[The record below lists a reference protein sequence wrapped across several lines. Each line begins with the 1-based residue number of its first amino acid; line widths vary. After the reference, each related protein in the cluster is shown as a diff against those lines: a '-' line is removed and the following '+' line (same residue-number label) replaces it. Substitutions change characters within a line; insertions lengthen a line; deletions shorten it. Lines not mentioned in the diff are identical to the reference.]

1 MEAEDIRSFCLDLPG
16 VTEDIKWEHNL
27 CFSVAGKLF
36 LLVSLDEAPP
46 SAAFKVPQDD
56 FDGICCRTGFSQA
69 PYFAKNMWVRIDDIG
84 LLSRQEWETFILGSY
99 ELVKKKLPMKTRKEL
114 ESGADG

>member
-1 MEAEDIRSFCLDLPG
+1 MEIEDIRTFCLSLPG

-46 SAAFKVPQDD
+46 AASFKVAKDD
-56 FDGICCRTGFSQA
+56 FDEICCRAGFRQA
-69 PYFAKNMWVRIDDIG
+69 PYFARNMWVKLEDIS
-84 LLSRQEWETFILGSY
+84 LLSRAEWEAFIRNSY
-99 ELVKKKLPMKTRKEL
+99 ELVKMKLPAKARKSF
-114 ESGADG
+114 ESATDD

>member
-1 MEAEDIRSFCLDLPG
+1 MDTEDIRSYCLKLPG
-16 VTEDIKWEHNL
+16 VTEDIKWKHNL

-56 FDGICCRTGFSQA
+56 FDSLCCRDGFSQA
-69 PYFAKNMWVRIDDIG
+69 PYFAKNMWVRIEDIG
-84 LLSRQEWETFILGSY
+84 LLSSQEWETFIRESY
-99 ELVKKKLPMKTRKEL
+99 ELVKMKLPARTRKEL
-114 ESGADG
+114 DSW